1 MPLKGDWL
9 RASISLLAKLA
20 RSFNFVTCFQTST
33 RISATSAERN
43 SDKAPISDGISSLCT
58 QTRFVSLVQWWW
70 SSGLPSGQRVR
81 VRFLV
86 PPIFIIEPADLKTV
100 CCQCILQGM
109 KHYPQLYCRG
119 QWTGPWKHVLETN
132 NWCISGSFV
141 RNHISSLLSLLPT
154 L

>member
-43 SDKAPISDGISSLCT
+43 SDKAPISDGISSLCS

-70 SSGLPSGQRVR
+70 SSGLPGERRLR

-86 PPIFIIEPADLKTV
+86 PPIFIIEPADLKIV
-100 CCQCILQGM
+100 CGQCNRKIILKGNKHWPHVSCQ
-109 KHYPQLYCRG
+109 
-119 QWTGPWKHVLETN
+119 V
-132 NWCISGSFV
+132 
-141 RNHISSLLSLLPT
+141 
-154 L
+154 

>member
-1 MPLKGDWL
+1 MPLKDDWL
-9 RASISLLAKLA
+9 RASISLLSKLA

-70 SSGLPSGQRVR
+70 WWWWSSGLPGERRLR

-86 PPIFIIEPADLKTV
+86 PPIFIIEPADLKIV
-100 CCQCILQGM
+100 CGQCNRKIVLLGT
-109 KHYPQLYCRG
+109 KYFPQLYCL
-119 QWTGPWKHVLETN
+119 GPTN
-132 NWCISGSFV
+132 
-141 RNHISSLLSLLPT
+141 RPK
-154 L
+154 